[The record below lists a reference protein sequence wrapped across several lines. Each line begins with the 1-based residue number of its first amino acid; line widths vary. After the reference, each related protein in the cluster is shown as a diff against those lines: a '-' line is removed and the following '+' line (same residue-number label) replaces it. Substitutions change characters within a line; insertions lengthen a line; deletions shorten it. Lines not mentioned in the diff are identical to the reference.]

1 MNEIKYGEENC
12 EQHIHRDPASLLKG
26 ARKKSVIY
34 VNDTKKQCCESGS
47 VGSGYQMIRI
57 RIQLKPLKT

>member
-12 EQHIHRDPASLLKG
+12 EQYIHRDPASLLKG

-34 VNDTKKQCCESGS
+34 VNDTKKQCCGIRR
-47 VGSGYQMIRI
+47 IRI
-57 RIQLKPLKT
+57 RIKKKAGSGIRIRIK